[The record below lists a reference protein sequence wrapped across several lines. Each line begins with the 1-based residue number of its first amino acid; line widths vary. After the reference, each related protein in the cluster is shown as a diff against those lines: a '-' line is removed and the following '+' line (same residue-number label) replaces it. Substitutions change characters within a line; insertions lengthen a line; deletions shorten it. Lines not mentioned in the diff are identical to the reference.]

1 MTGFNPFRLNVGF
14 IAAEEVGYQ
23 RDFDLSTPAV
33 RLDDLDAQDVNG
45 MATVSRTPQGLLVH
59 VHLEAETPQVCS
71 RCLTPF
77 SQHLVADFEELYAF
91 NDKAMTE
98 SGLRYPY
105 TGILDLAPLI
115 REYLILDIPIS
126 PVCRADCKGLC
137 PVCGAD
143 RNHVNCGHHAAATDP
158 RWDALRALLSD
169 SPPTGG

>member
-1 MTGFNPFRLNVGF
+1 MAGFNPFRLNVGF

-23 RDFDLSTPAV
+23 REFDLAVASV
-33 RLDDLDAQDVNG
+33 RLDDLEARAVTG
-45 MATVSRTPQGLLVH
+45 MAAVSRTPQGLLVH
-59 VHLEAETPQVCS
+59 VHVEADTPQICA
-71 RCLTPF
+71 RCLKPF
-77 SQHLVADFEELYAF
+77 QQHLVADFEELYAF
-91 NDKAMTE
+91 NEKSVTE

-126 PVCRADCKGLC
+126 PICHPDCKGLC

-143 RNHVNCGHHAAATDP
+143 RNVVDCGHDTPATDP

-169 SPPTGG
+169 SSSSGG

>member
-23 RDFDLSTPAV
+23 REFDLDVASV
-33 RLDDLDAQDVNG
+33 RLEDLEAQAVTG
-45 MATVSRTPQGLLVH
+45 VATVSRTPQGLLVH
-59 VHLEAETPQVCS
+59 VHLEADTPQVCS

-77 SQHLVADFEELYAF
+77 AQHLVADFEELYAF
-91 NDKAMTE
+91 SDKGVTE

-126 PVCRADCKGLC
+126 PVCHPDCKGLC

-143 RNHVNCGHHAAATDP
+143 RNHVDCGHHSTATDP
-158 RWDALRALLSD
+158 RWDALRALLPD
-169 SPPTGG
+169 SPSGG